1 MMFWNIL
8 KNDIARGIFKR
19 KYLYIISTVVIA
31 ALVIIADMS
40 LGRKTGSHG
49 YTGQVSVGD
58 LFQVFYRGSRIIKPD
73 NMAEFYISEQYLF
86 MVLGIAFIVGNY
98 CVRDFGSVGM
108 QIIIRC
114 GSIGKWFA
122 GKVMWCFASALYMTA
137 LTDILIVIISV
148 IHGYEPGLDV
158 HMEVLR
164 MYGYPENVTNVAA
177 GKIVVMSL
185 VLPLLSLFA
194 IALVQMFLS
203 MICSS
208 VIALLLISTGM
219 IITIFSGNVLLAFNG
234 LMCMRNNIYTA
245 GGTDS
250 IHMMIADVVIILIS
264 IIAGYIYVSRMDILN
279 AKEI

>member
-1 MMFWNIL
+1 M
-8 KNDIARGIFKR
+8 
-19 KYLYIISTVVIA
+19 
-31 ALVIIADMS
+31 
-40 LGRKTGSHG
+40 
-49 YTGQVSVGD
+49 
-58 LFQVFYRGSRIIKPD
+58 
-73 NMAEFYISEQYLF
+73 
-86 MVLGIAFIVGNY
+86 
-98 CVRDFGSVGM
+98 GM

-164 MYGYPENVTNVAA
+164 IYGYPENVTNVAA

-219 IITIFSGNVLLAFNG
+219 IITIFSGNVLLVFNG

-264 IIAGYIYVSRMDILN
+264 IIAVYIYVSRMDILN

>member
-40 LGRKTGSHG
+40 LERKTGSHG

-164 MYGYPENVTNVAA
+164 IYGYSENVTNVAA
-177 GKIVVMSL
+177 GYESG
-185 VLPLLSLFA
+185 
-194 IALVQMFLS
+194 
-203 MICSS
+203 SS
-208 VIALLLISTGM
+208 VAFIICHSTG
-219 IITIFSGNVLLAFNG
+219 
-234 LMCMRNNIYTA
+234 
-245 GGTDS
+245 
-250 IHMMIADVVIILIS
+250 ADVFINDMFVCNS
-264 IIAGYIYVSRMDILN
+264 TFTYINRNDNNDIFRKCITGIQWSYVYE
-279 AKEI
+279 K

>member
-1 MMFWNIL
+1 
-8 KNDIARGIFKR
+8 
-19 KYLYIISTVVIA
+19 
-31 ALVIIADMS
+31 
-40 LGRKTGSHG
+40 
-49 YTGQVSVGD
+49 
-58 LFQVFYRGSRIIKPD
+58 
-73 NMAEFYISEQYLF
+73 
-86 MVLGIAFIVGNY
+86 MV
-98 CVRDFGSVGM
+98 
-108 QIIIRC
+108 
-114 GSIGKWFA
+114 
-122 GKVMWCFASALYMTA
+122 FASALYMTA

-164 MYGYPENVTNVAA
+164 IYGYPENVTNVAA

-219 IITIFSGNVLLAFNG
+219 IITIFSGNVLLVFNG

-264 IIAGYIYVSRMDILN
+264 IIAVYIYVSRMDILN

>member
-1 MMFWNIL
+1 
-8 KNDIARGIFKR
+8 
-19 KYLYIISTVVIA
+19 
-31 ALVIIADMS
+31 
-40 LGRKTGSHG
+40 
-49 YTGQVSVGD
+49 
-58 LFQVFYRGSRIIKPD
+58 
-73 NMAEFYISEQYLF
+73 
-86 MVLGIAFIVGNY
+86 
-98 CVRDFGSVGM
+98 
-108 QIIIRC
+108 
-114 GSIGKWFA
+114 
-122 GKVMWCFASALYMTA
+122 MT
-137 LTDILIVIISV
+137 DKLIVIISV

-164 MYGYPENVTNVAA
+164 IYGYPENVTNVAA
-177 GKIVVMSL
+177 GEIVIMSL

-219 IITIFSGNVLLAFNG
+219 IITIFSGNVLLVFNG

-250 IHMMIADVVIILIS
+250 IHMMLADVVIILIS

>member
-40 LGRKTGSHG
+40 LGRKNGSHG

-122 GKVMWCFASALYMTA
+122 GKVIWCFASALYMTA

-148 IHGYEPGLDV
+148 IHGYEPELDV

-164 MYGYPENVTNVAA
+164 IYGYPENVTNVAA
-177 GKIVVMSL
+177 GEIVIMSL

-219 IITIFSGNVLLAFNG
+219 IITIFSGNVLLVFNG

-250 IHMMIADVVIILIS
+250 IHMITS
-264 IIAGYIYVSRMDILN
+264 Y
-279 AKEI
+279 